1 MTREQVIALAGLM
14 QALRLVRRMAEH
26 GDVPAAPV
34 QASLESVLRID
45 AESTDAVFGGVASLR
60 YGLDALRD
68 LLRSPGSDAQLL
80 RLAINLLQVE
90 RKFMRRRDL
99 TMALREGLRSIEAS
113 ANQHG
118 ADHPRVIE
126 ALGSLYAQTLSTLP
140 VRVSVRGNPQHL
152 AKPECVATVR
162 ALLLAAV
169 RAAVL
174 WRQLGGRPWKLVW
187 RRARALA
194 LAEELIR
201 GGSLH

>member
-1 MTREQVIALAGLM
+1 MTREQVIAVAGMM

-26 GDVPAAPV
+26 GDAPAAPML
-34 QASLESVLRID
+34 ASLDSVFRID
-45 AESTDAVFGGVASLR
+45 AESTEAVFGGVASLR

-68 LLRSPGSDAQLL
+68 LLRTPAADPLLL
-80 RLAINLLQVE
+80 RLAINLVKVE
-90 RKFMRRRDL
+90 RQFSHRRD
-99 TMALREGLRSIEAS
+99 MGMSLREGLLAIQPA

-140 VRVSVRGNPQHL
+140 VRISVRGNPQQL

-162 ALLLAAV
+162 SLLLAGV

-174 WRQLGGRPWKLVW
+174 WRQLGGRPWRLIW
-187 RRARALA
+187 HRQRTLA
-194 LAEELIR
+194 AADQLIR